1 METKLFIEIESIL
14 NMFVVGRIFKVS
26 ELFDPVV
33 WENKT
38 ISEKLKIAEE
48 FQKLLLSELKNIVEL
63 IEDNENGVLKLY
75 KKTGTGLLKTATNVF
90 PDKPVTIK
98 RNERGNA

>member
-1 METKLFIEIESIL
+1 MKSKLYEEIESIL
-14 NMFVVGRIFKVS
+14 GMFVVGRSFKVS
-26 ELFDPVV
+26 ELYDPVV

-38 ISEKLKIAEE
+38 VSEKLKIAEE
-48 FQKLLLSELKNIVEL
+48 FQKLLLSELKDIVEL
-63 IEDNENGVLKLY
+63 IEDNENVILKVY
-75 KKTGTGLLKTATNVF
+75 KKTGTGLLKTTTNVF